1 MTKGYKRLPDVS
13 IKKQTVD
20 NPNAF
25 RHDQKMKRYNKQHI
39 IKELESAIA
48 EAGSLRRFAARADIS
63 AAYLSQVKAGT
74 VPPSARLAQ
83 ALGYD
88 VDGLI
93 YVRRNHPHG

>member
-1 MTKGYKRLPDVS
+1 
-13 IKKQTVD
+13 
-20 NPNAF
+20 
-25 RHDQKMKRYNKQHI
+25 MKRYNKQHI

-63 AAYLSQVKAGT
+63 AAYLSQVRAGT

-93 YVRRNHPHG
+93 YVRCGRPKTK